1 MGLKLLIIS
10 LWTPQYILKKEI
22 DRVAEVT
29 NCCLDHLLS
38 IYASEK
44 LEVIREKELIMKG
57 GLEERRNIMANSHN
71 MRVEALVEILGVEE
85 AVSLGRGALFKAG
98 LKLGQEAKVRLGVG
112 NSLHDLINAARVL
125 YRVLGIDFE
134 IKESSG
140 KIDMIVHKCSLSN
153 YYNSKTCRI
162 LSAADE
168 GVVQGLNENIHLNFI
183 ERMTE
188 GPSKCVARIILSEKS

>member
-10 LWTPQYILKKEI
+10 LWTPQYLLKQEI

-29 NCCLDHLLS
+29 NCCLDQLLS
-38 IYASEK
+38 RYASEK
-44 LEVIREKELIMKG
+44 LEAIHEKELIMKG
-57 GLEERRNIMANSHN
+57 GLEERRNVMANAHN
-71 MRVEALVEILGVEE
+71 MRVEALVEILGAEE
-85 AVSLGRGALFKAG
+85 TVRLGRSSLFKAG

-112 NSLHDLINAARVL
+112 NSLNDLIKAAEVL

-134 IKESSG
+134 IKVSSG
-140 KIDMIVHKCSLSN
+140 KIDMVVNKCSLSK

-188 GPSKCVARIILSEKS
+188 GPSKCVACINYVKKS